1 MRRLHRIPAFL
12 SNPSLPAA
20 DMDHAQT
27 SEDAPA
33 NDVDAYI
40 AAFAPPVQG
49 VLRKVRAT
57 IRKVAPDADEKI
69 SYRMPSFTLDGA
81 LVYYAA
87 FKNHIG
93 LYPPVR
99 GDAKLM
105 HDIAPY
111 AGEKGNLR
119 FPLDTPIPYALI
131 ARIVKARVRENRERT
146 SARGE
151 KRQRQRDKGQR

>member
-1 MRRLHRIPAFL
+1 
-12 SNPSLPAA
+12 
-20 DMDHAQT
+20 MDNAQT
-27 SEDAPA
+27 SDDAPA
-33 NDVDAYI
+33 SDVDAYI
-40 AAFAPPVQG
+40 AAFTPPVQA
-49 VLRKVRAT
+49 LLQKIRAT
-57 IRKVAPDADEKI
+57 IRKAAPGADEKI

-111 AGEKGNLR
+111 AGEKGNLC
-119 FPLDTPIPYALI
+119 FPLDTPIPYALL
-131 ARIVKARVRENRERT
+131 ARIVKARMRENRERAA
-146 SARGE
+146 ARRE
-151 KRQRQRDKGQR
+151 KRRR